1 MSRRPLGFAL
11 LGGTLCTLALVSIGI
26 DQVQAARPGDWSQQY
41 LAVQRPC
48 AFPVDTV
55 RRQLASLGEA
65 NSIGVAYFA
74 GRSRNG
80 DDAHLAA
87 ALTTELA
94 SQLLSARPRTIG
106 AKGRD
111 PGRLL
116 VVKLSEGGGFSDVD
130 LSMTGSIFRDENG
143 VRTQV
148 KLTRTSD
155 GSVIWS
161 GSKAR
166 PVLELPILARL
177 IAQEVA
183 IRINAQ
189 LTAPSPKRS
198 TEKSAEVYELLLR
211 GMYIPS
217 RYDPDELVNAIDY
230 FNQAIELDSTSVR
243 ARELRDNAQLRLV
256 AWGGTGTPLE
266 TKLLSAGL
274 IRRIQER
281 VRDESER
288 LVEEADGEIR
298 DGVPAHACQL
308 LNEAIDRDAR
318 SAPAYALRALVR
330 ARGGEVRA
338 AFADAEVVTQLG
350 RPLWGNS
357 LRAVALRRTG
367 DTTAARQQ
375 TRRLLAETRR
385 RTGPLPFW
393 DARFLALALAELNDT
408 TGVQSILRRID
419 PRDPRLAWVR
429 RDPSLQRQPATEQRS
444 RRRAR

>member
-1 MSRRPLGFAL
+1 VRIRRPFAPIL
-11 LGGTLCTLALVSIGI
+11 LSGTLGALAL
-26 DQVQAARPGDWSQQY
+26 AAVVANQGAAALPADRWQGDVP
-41 LAVQRPC
+41 LGRVC
-48 AFPVDTV
+48 APPAIPV
-55 RRQLASLGEA
+55 RQKLASLGEVS
-65 NSIGVAYFA
+65 SIGVAYFA
-74 GRSRNG
+74 GRSRGG

-94 SQLLSARPRTIG
+94 TQLLSARPKSIG
-106 AKGRD
+106 AKASD
-111 PGRLL
+111 AGRLL

-130 LSMTGSIFRDENG
+130 LSMTGSVFREENG
-143 VRTQV
+143 IRTQV

-155 GSVIWS
+155 GAIIWS
-161 GSKAR
+161 GTKFR

-183 IRINAQ
+183 VRINAQ
-189 LTAPSPKRS
+189 LTAPAPRRS
-198 TEKSAEVYELLLR
+198 TEKSAEIYELLLR
-211 GMYIPS
+211 GIYIPS
-217 RYDPDELVNAIDY
+217 RYDPAQLLDAIDY
-230 FNQAIELDSTSVR
+230 FNQALKLDSTSTR
-243 ARELRDNAQLRLV
+243 ARELRDDAQLRLV
-256 AWGGTGTPLE
+256 AWGGTGSALE
-266 TKLLSAGL
+266 SRLLRSGA
-274 IRRIQER
+274 IRHIQER

-298 DGVPAHACQL
+298 DGLPVHACQL

-330 ARGGEVRA
+330 ARGGEVRG

-375 TRRLLAETRR
+375 TRRLLAEVRR

-393 DARFLALALAELNDT
+393 DARFLAVALSELNDW

-419 PRDPRLAWVR
+419 PRDSRLAWVR
-429 RDPSLQRQPATEQRS
+429 RDPSLQPPTEQRS
-444 RRRAR
+444 RRRVR

>member
-1 MSRRPLGFAL
+1 MRSPQRFGLAPLGGAL
-11 LGGTLCTLALVSIGI
+11 CAVAIATIGVGDGEAASQRYRPQEYGPVPRACT
-26 DQVQAARPGDWSQQY
+26 P
-41 LAVQRPC
+41 
-48 AFPVDTV
+48 PVTV
-55 RRQLASLGEA
+55 ARRQLASLGEV

-74 GRSRNG
+74 GRSREG

-94 SQLLSARPRTIG
+94 SQLLSARPRATETR
-106 AKGRD
+106 GRD
-111 PGRLL
+111 SGRLL

-130 LSMTGSIFRDENG
+130 LSLTGSIFRDERG

-155 GSVIWS
+155 GAVIYS
-161 GSKAR
+161 GTKAR

-189 LTAPSPKRS
+189 LTAPNPRPS
-198 TEKSAEVYELLLR
+198 TEKSSEIYELLLR
-211 GMYIPS
+211 GTYIPS
-217 RYDPDELVNAIDY
+217 RYDPDELLNSIDY
-230 FNQAIELDSTSVR
+230 FEQAIKLDSTSSR
-243 ARELRDNAQLRLV
+243 ARELRNNAQLRLV
-256 AWGGTGTPLE
+256 AWGGSGGPVE
-266 TKLLSAGL
+266 ARLLSAGL

-298 DGVPAHACQL
+298 DGVPGHACQL

-318 SAPAYALRALVR
+318 SAPAYALRALIR
-330 ARGGEVRA
+330 ARGGEMRA

-357 LRAVALRRTG
+357 LRAIALRRTG

-375 TRRLLAETRR
+375 IRRLLAETRR

-393 DARFLALALAELNDT
+393 DARFLALALSDMNDSA
-408 TGVQSILRRID
+408 GAQSVLRRID

-429 RDPSLQRQPATEQRS
+429 RDPALQPPTVRQSP
-444 RRRAR
+444 RRGQ

>member
-1 MSRRPLGFAL
+1 MPVPRA
-11 LGGTLCTLALVSIGI
+11 CTP
-26 DQVQAARPGDWSQQY
+26 AATP
-41 LAVQRPC
+41 
-48 AFPVDTV
+48 V
-55 RRQLASLGEA
+55 RRQLASLGDVG
-65 NSIGVAYFA
+65 SIGVAYFA
-74 GRSRNG
+74 GRSRGG

-94 SQLLSARPRTIG
+94 SQLLSARPR
-106 AKGRD
+106 ASESRGRD
-111 PGRLL
+111 AGRLL

-130 LSMTGSIFRDENG
+130 LSLTGSIFRDERG

-155 GSVIWS
+155 GAVIYS
-161 GSKAR
+161 GTKAR
-166 PVLELPILARL
+166 PVLELPVLARL

-183 IRINAQ
+183 IRIDAR
-189 LTAPSPKRS
+189 LTAPNPRPS
-198 TEKSAEVYELLLR
+198 TEKSAETYELLLR
-211 GMYIPS
+211 GTYIPS
-217 RYDPDELVNAIDY
+217 RYDPDELLNAIDY
-230 FNQAIELDSTSVR
+230 FDQAIKLDSTSNR
-243 ARELRDNAQLRLV
+243 ARELRNNAQLRLV
-256 AWGGTGTPLE
+256 AWGGSGSVVE
-266 TKLLSAGL
+266 SRLLSSGL

-298 DGVPAHACQL
+298 DGVPGHACQL

-318 SAPAYALRALVR
+318 SAPAYALRALIR
-330 ARGGEVRA
+330 ARGGEMRA

-357 LRAVALRRTG
+357 LRAIALRRVG

-375 TRRLLAETRR
+375 IRRLQAETRR
-385 RTGPLPFW
+385 RTGALPFW
-393 DARFLALALAELNDT
+393 DARFLALALSEMNDSA
-408 TGVQSILRRID
+408 GVQSVLRRID

-429 RDPSLQRQPATEQRS
+429 RDPALQPPTEQGS

>member
-1 MSRRPLGFAL
+1 MRSRQSVGVAL
-11 LGGTLCTLALVSIGI
+11 LGGTACALGFVVIGVN
-26 DQVQAARPGDWSQQY
+26 QGAAALPAERWQGDSPIG
-41 LAVQRPC
+41 RIC
-48 AFPVDTV
+48 APAATPV
-55 RRQLASLGEA
+55 RQQLASLGDVS
-65 NSIGVAYFA
+65 SIGVAYFA
-74 GRSRNG
+74 GRSRSG

-94 SQLLSARPRTIG
+94 TQLMSVRPKAVGTKPG
-106 AKGRD
+106 D

-130 LSMTGSIFRDENG
+130 LSMTGSVFRDENG
-143 VRTQV
+143 IRTQV

-155 GSVIWS
+155 GAIVWS
-161 GSKAR
+161 GTKSR
-166 PVLELPILARL
+166 PVLELPILGRL

-183 IRINAQ
+183 VRIDAQ
-189 LTAPSPKRS
+189 LTAPAPRAS
-198 TEKSAEVYELLLR
+198 TEKSAEIYELLLR

-217 RYDPDELVNAIDY
+217 RYDPAQLLDAIDY
-230 FNQAIELDSTSVR
+230 FNQALKLDSTSTR
-243 ARELRDNAQLRLV
+243 ARELRDDALLRLV
-256 AWGGTGTPLE
+256 AWGGTGSALE
-266 TKLLSAGL
+266 SRLSRTGE
-274 IRRIQER
+274 IRHIQER

-298 DGVPAHACQL
+298 DGLPAHACQL

-318 SAPAYALRALVR
+318 SAPAYALRSLVR
-330 ARGGEVRA
+330 ARGGEMRG

-375 TRRLLAETRR
+375 ARRLLAEVRR

-393 DARFLALALAELNDT
+393 DARFLAIALSELEDW

-429 RDPSLQRQPATEQRS
+429 RDPSLQPQTQQRS
-444 RRRAR
+444 RRRVR

>member
-1 MSRRPLGFAL
+1 VKSGPPFGFAF
-11 LGGTLCTLALVSIGI
+11 LGGTVCALALASIGAREGA
-26 DQVQAARPGDWSQQY
+26 AARPEERLQGELTLGGVCTPLVS
-41 LAVQRPC
+41 P
-48 AFPVDTV
+48 V
-55 RRQLASLGEA
+55 RRLVSLGEV

-74 GRSRNG
+74 GRSRGGN
-80 DDAHLAA
+80 DAHLAA

-94 SQLLSARPRTIG
+94 SQLLSARPRSSGTQS
-106 AKGRD
+106 KD
-111 PGRLL
+111 SGRLL
-116 VVKLSEGGGFSDVD
+116 VVKLSEGGGFTDVD
-130 LSMTGSIFRDENG
+130 LSMTGSLFRDESG

-155 GSVIWS
+155 GAVIWS
-161 GSKAR
+161 GSKVR
-166 PVLELPILARL
+166 PVNELPILARL

-183 IRINAQ
+183 VRIDAQ
-189 LTAPSPKRS
+189 LTAPTPRPS
-198 TEKSAEVYELLLR
+198 TEKSPEIYELLLR

-217 RYDPDELVNAIDY
+217 RYDPDELLNAIGY
-230 FNQAIELDSTSVR
+230 FDQALKLDSTSTR
-243 ARELRDNAQLRLV
+243 ARELRDNARLRLV
-256 AWGGTGTPLE
+256 AWGGAGSTVE
-266 TKLLSAGL
+266 AQLLRSGL
-274 IRRIQER
+274 IKRIQER

-298 DGVPAHACQL
+298 DGVPVHACQL

-357 LRAVALRRTG
+357 LRAVTLRRNG

-375 TRRLLAETRR
+375 LRRLLAETRR

-393 DARFLALALAELNDT
+393 DARFLATALAEMGDP
-408 TGVQSILRRID
+408 TGVQSVLRRID

-429 RDPSLQRQPATEQRS
+429 RDPSLQPATEQRS
-444 RRRAR
+444 RRRGR

>member
-1 MSRRPLGFAL
+1 V
-11 LGGTLCTLALVSIGI
+11 T
-26 DQVQAARPGDWSQQY
+26 AARS
-41 LAVQRPC
+41 R
-48 AFPVDTV
+48 
-55 RRQLASLGEA
+55 LASLGDV

-74 GRSRNG
+74 GRSRGGN
-80 DDAHLAA
+80 DAHLAA

-94 SQLLSARPRTIG
+94 SQLLSARPNSSGR
-106 AKGRD
+106 KGKD
-111 PGRLL
+111 ADRLL
-116 VVKLSEGGGFSDVD
+116 VVKLSEGGGFTDVD
-130 LSMTGSIFRDENG
+130 LSLTGSLFRDETG
-143 VRTQV
+143 IRTQV

-155 GSVIWS
+155 GAVVWS
-161 GSKAR
+161 GSKVR
-166 PVLELPILARL
+166 PVMELPVLARV

-189 LTAPSPKRS
+189 LTAPAPRPS

-217 RYDPDELVNAIDY
+217 RYDPDELLDAIDY
-230 FNQAIELDSTSVR
+230 FDQALKLDSTSVR
-243 ARELRDNAQLRLV
+243 ARELRDNARLRLV
-256 AWGGTGTPLE
+256 AWGGAGSPVE
-266 TKLLSAGL
+266 AQLLRSGL

-308 LNEAIDRDAR
+308 LNQAIDRDAR

-357 LRAVALRRTG
+357 LRVVTLRRNG
-367 DTTAARQQ
+367 DTTTARRQLRQ
-375 TRRLLAETRR
+375 LVAETRR

-393 DARFLALALAELNDT
+393 DARFLAIAMSEMKDSAA
-408 TGVQSILRRID
+408 VQSVLRRID

-429 RDPSLQRQPATEQRS
+429 RDPSLQPATEQRS
-444 RRRAR
+444 RRRGR